1 MSCLN
6 MGKRLQPAKKAWK
19 NFTRKLHSKLHKLNR
34 SKIINEP
41 TKQLKP
47 TSTAIPWP
55 SFAFQPCLQSRQR
68 TIQITHI
75 LHHHHLQ
82 KRPPPVYID
91 QLLIE
96 PVSVVAEHNQPPGP
110 IAIQKGVVKE
120 KISSTEEAK
129 LTDQMVYDGPGTNE
143 EVGEAQEMMSA
154 GADDMWESI
163 GLASPVMLGIDE
175 RAEEFITRI
184 RAEMQL
190 QETMARRLM
199 LGIDERAEE
208 FITTIRA
215 EMQLQET
222 VARGL

>member
-1 MSCLN
+1 MPCLN

-19 NFTRKLHSKLHKLNR
+19 NFTRKLHSELHKLNR
-34 SKIINEP
+34 SKTIKEP

-47 TSTAIPWP
+47 TSTAVPWP
-55 SFAFQPCLQSRQR
+55 SFAFQPRLQRRRR
-68 TIQITHI
+68 TIQTTHI
-75 LHHHHLQ
+75 LHRYHLQ

-110 IAIQKGVVKE
+110 VAIQKGVVKE
-120 KISSTEEAK
+120 KTSSTEEAK
-129 LTDQMVYDGPGTNE
+129 LTDQMVDDGPGTNE

-154 GADDMWESI
+154 AADDMWESI
-163 GLASPVMLGIDE
+163 GLASPVMHGIDE

-199 LGIDERAEE
+199 LGIDKRAEE
-208 FITTIRA
+208 FITRIRA
-215 EMQLQET
+215 EM
-222 VARGL
+222 